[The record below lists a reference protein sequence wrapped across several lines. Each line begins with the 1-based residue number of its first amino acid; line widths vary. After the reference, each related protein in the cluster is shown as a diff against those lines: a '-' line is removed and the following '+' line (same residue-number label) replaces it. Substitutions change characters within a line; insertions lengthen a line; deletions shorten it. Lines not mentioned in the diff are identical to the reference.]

1 MKKQIAVGLFL
12 MATLAVGSSFS
23 PAFAKKWTVTQR
35 IDKLSAEV
43 KEGRKAYELT
53 DKQVDI
59 LNKDIADVQAKIN
72 VMKQK
77 NAGQLSIPD
86 TRKVHQMLN
95 DISINTLRYR
105 LENVYFEK

>member
-12 MATLAVGSSFS
+12 MATLVVGSSFS
-23 PAFAKKWTVTQR
+23 PALAKRWTVTQR

-43 KEGRKAYELT
+43 KEGRKANELT
-53 DKQVDI
+53 DKQVEI
-59 LNKDIADVQAKIN
+59 LNKDITDVQAKITT
-72 VMKQK
+72 MKEK

-95 DISINTLRYR
+95 DISIKNLRMR